1 MAGGHRRGRR
11 AKEHQRIVEGS
22 RDTDETGLDYVILWR
37 TVSSRRHS
45 LERSPEEADLFNIR
59 AYFLQ
64 GKEMITDTRSP
75 GRLEWML
82 SNPGDLLLFYGLS
95 LHLNLPKS

>member
-1 MAGGHRRGRR
+1 MLRLDDCKAQSACLR
-11 AKEHQRIVEGS
+11 E
-22 RDTDETGLDYVILWR
+22 DETK
-37 TVSSRRHS
+37 SRQEVKRLHRVTRGQRMTTKGS
-45 LERSPEEADLFNIR
+45 LPER
-59 AYFLQ
+59 
-64 GKEMITDTRSP
+64 KEMITDTRSP